1 MAIGSE
7 IGAFNLGFLTSG
19 PRLFLPLSIGAVLL
33 KQIFFFFFLD
43 QSLALV
49 KLPSLQNK

>member
-33 KQIFFFFFLD
+33 KQIFFFFFPGPKSRISEVT
-43 QSLALV
+43 QFA
-49 KLPSLQNK
+49 K

>member
-33 KQIFFFFFLD
+33 KQIFFFFPGPKSRISEVTQF
-43 QSLALV
+43 A
-49 KLPSLQNK
+49 K